1 MVLRRVGMLALK
13 RRLAQK
19 LNGAENTVKDML
31 TKPDAVLLWL
41 FGKDYEA
48 HIHSES

>member
-1 MVLRRVGMLALK
+1 MLALK

-19 LNGAENTVKDML
+19 LNGMENMLKDML
-31 TKPDAVLLWL
+31 TKSGAVLLWL